1 MLSLEILHFQLW
13 ASRVFVVLFAQVTFE
28 EEHPQKDQHLL

>member
-13 ASRVFVVLFAQVTFE
+13 ASPVFVVLLAQLTFE
-28 EEHPQKDQHLL
+28 EEHPQKDRPLL